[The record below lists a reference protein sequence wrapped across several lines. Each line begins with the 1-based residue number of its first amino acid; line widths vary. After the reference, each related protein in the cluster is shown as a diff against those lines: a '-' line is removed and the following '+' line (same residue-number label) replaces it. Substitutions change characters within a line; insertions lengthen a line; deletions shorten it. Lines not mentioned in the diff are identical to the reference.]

1 MSGGVGLSTGLQQG
15 QGPGQGPPPAG
26 GWMGQ
31 ASSYYDANVS
41 MAQSQSQQGGGG
53 MGPPKQ
59 GGFMGP
65 PSMGPGQ
72 GGPPMQGGFRDM
84 MPEGG
89 DGRSSMR
96 VEETETQETGLVTRM
111 SRGMGLGRAASPAAA
126 NIDWASK
133 KVMGGVMAAG
143 AMMGGALGLGASE
156 EFEDHERWSEE
167 AVEKDREVKQGIRRR
182 GTADEFYSGSVEVPK
197 RSSVGGRKRKSIA
210 VVVSALDTR
219 GMGDDLGDHAVS
231 SQPIFAS
238 TVTNKAKSIL
248 AHLPDHI
255 DPDTTRVFVLIYAP
269 DLKTHP
275 LSPVATRRP
284 SQSMASSFSN
294 ISQTDAHTPAA
305 TPGEYPDGSGGPL
318 SSVDPNPIDDTSAL
332 YKTLHNQAQAIVER
346 DTMIL
351 PFTSQNGHKHILKSL
366 APETVYI
373 QESLCGSQGEVIAD
387 LSGWVR
393 QTVVVIG
400 DEGGAGG
407 LVDTDDESALG
418 RKDEKWWMKEERTGL
433 GKRVAVVESLKVGED
448 WRRRVNER
456 D

>member
-1 MSGGVGLSTGLQQG
+1 MSGGIGPSPGPRPQQG
-15 QGPGQGPPPAG
+15 QGPRPASG
-26 GWMGQ
+26 GMGQ

-41 MAQSQSQQGGGG
+41 MSQSQQGGP
-53 MGPPKQ
+53 MGPPAQ

-65 PSMGPGQ
+65 PTMGPGQ

-84 MPEGG
+84 QEGG
-89 DGRSSMR
+89 TVRTSTR
-96 VEETETQETGLVTRM
+96 VEETEETGLVARM

-167 AVEKDREVKQGIRRR
+167 AVEKDKEVKQGIRRR

-210 VVVSALDTR
+210 VVVSALDAR

-231 SQPIFAS
+231 LESNFAA
-238 TVTNKAKSIL
+238 TTTNENKSIL
-248 AHLPDHI
+248 AHLPEHI

-318 SSVDPNPIDDTSAL
+318 SNVNPNPIDDTSAL
-332 YKTLHNQAQAIVER
+332 YKTLHNQAQAIVEK

-351 PFTSQNGHKHILKSL
+351 PFTSSNGHKHILKSL

-373 QESLCGSQGEVIAD
+373 QESLCGPQGEVIAD

-418 RKDEKWWMKEERTGL
+418 RKEEKWWMREERTGL
-433 GKRVAVVESLKVGED
+433 GKRVAVVESLKVSDD
-448 WRRRVNER
+448 WRRRVNEM